1 MPARTKLAQLIARR
15 EGFGIPG
22 TKPTRD
28 HNPGDLEHAP
38 HVNAW
43 DGQIGI
49 EPDDDD
55 GWNDLERQLGL
66 YAERGMT
73 LERMVPIYAPPNEN
87 ATSEYLQFLC
97 EGLGGTPATL
107 ISDALKIPA
116 YDPPTFS

>member
-15 EGFGIPG
+15 EGFGKPG

-38 HVNAW
+38 HVGAW
-43 DGQIGI
+43 DGKIGI

-55 GWNDLERQLGL
+55 GWEDLERQLGL

-87 ATSEYLQFLC
+87 ATAEYLQFLC
-97 EGLGGTPATL
+97 DGLGLDRDTL
-107 ISDALKIPA
+107 VTEALRIPA
-116 YDPPTFS
+116 ATA